1 LALAVL
7 DGGMNVALAL
17 GLVLTLAGL
26 VAYVV
31 GILTPYPA
39 RSLSVTAVIVGIT
52 LAAVGRSDSR
62 GGTA

>member
-1 LALAVL
+1 
-7 DGGMNVALAL
+7 MNVALAL

-39 RSLSVTAVIVGIT
+39 RSLSVTAVIIGIT